1 MTELINSI
9 ASQIRPQQP
18 TQQPQQLVSP
28 VKVPIAQPTN
38 KQPIP
43 VTTTPTPQKT
53 KPAPVTVTP
62 TPAQNQPEKPFE
74 PARGFDI
81 EHIIDEVK
89 KKKEKHQKTRYKY
102 DKT

>member
-1 MTELINSI
+1 MPNTI
-9 ASQIRPQQP
+9 PQAQTKPCP
-18 TQQPQQLVSP
+18 TF
-28 VKVPIAQPTN
+28 PIAQPTN

-62 TPAQNQPEKPFE
+62 TPAQNQPEKQFE

-89 KKKEKHQKTRYKY
+89 KKKEKHQKLDTNMINLMMWKV
-102 DKT
+102 